1 MPERL
6 ETNMPD
12 QPLPEVMTT
21 APLWSTTIASPIGTL
36 TLVASEAGLRAVL
49 WDVDGEEE
57 RVRLRGV
64 SPAVES
70 ADHPVLAAAVAQ
82 LEEYFAGERTD
93 FDVPLD
99 AVGTAF
105 QQDAWRALRTIPF
118 GSTVSYGEQARR
130 IGNPKA
136 VRAIG
141 AANGRNP
148 ISIIVPCHRV
158 IGASGALVGFA
169 AGVDTKAWLLD
180 HEQAVLART

>member
-1 MPERL
+1 MPE
-6 ETNMPD
+6 NP
-12 QPLPEVMTT
+12 TT
-21 APLWSTTIASPIGTL
+21 ALWSTTIDTPIGAL
-36 TLVASEAGLRAVL
+36 TLVASDAGLRAVL
-49 WDVDGEEE
+49 WDVDGEDE

-64 SPAVES
+64 SPAVER
-70 ADHPVLAAAVAQ
+70 ADHPILARAVAQ
-82 LEEYFAGERTD
+82 LREYFAGERTD

-105 QQDAWRALRTIPF
+105 QQDAWRALRTIPY

-130 IGNPKA
+130 IGKPKA

-158 IGASGALVGFA
+158 VGSTGALVGFA
-169 AGVDTKAWLLD
+169 AGLDTKAWLLD
-180 HEQAVLART
+180 HERAVLARS